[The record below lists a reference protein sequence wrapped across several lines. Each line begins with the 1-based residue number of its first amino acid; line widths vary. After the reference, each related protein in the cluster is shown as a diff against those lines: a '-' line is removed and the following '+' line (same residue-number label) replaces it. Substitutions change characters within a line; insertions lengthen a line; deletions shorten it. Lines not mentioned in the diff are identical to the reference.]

1 MYEIFTMIN
10 DYNKKYNRVSK
21 LEKSKWTSLKKLN
34 GWKHYEVINID
45 KKSNKIELFAV
56 CEKEKRVIVKK
67 EDLKNKSQWV
77 RGWDSKVDKDNR
89 SSLMD
94 KLVDGTISRGQAAR
108 EVRQITRRKAEQR
121 LLDNSN
127 EKEELL

>member
-1 MYEIFTMIN
+1 MISN
-10 DYNKKYNRVSK
+10 YDKKYNRVSK
-21 LEKSKWTSLKKLN
+21 LRKSKWTSLKKLN

-67 EDLKNKSQWV
+67 EDLKNKSIWV
-77 RGWDSKVDKDNR
+77 RGWDSKVDKNNR

-94 KLVDGTISRGQAAR
+94 KLVDGTLLRGQAAR

-121 LLDNSN
+121 LLDNADE
-127 EKEELL
+127 EKELL

>member
-1 MYEIFTMIN
+1 MIS
-10 DYNKKYNRVSK
+10 DYDKRFNRVSK

-34 GWKHYEVINID
+34 GQKHYEVINID
-45 KKSNKIELFAV
+45 KKNNKIELFAV

-67 EDLKNKSQWV
+67 EDLKNKSHWV
-77 RGWDSKVDKDNR
+77 RGWDSKVNKDNR

-94 KLVDGTISRGQAAR
+94 KLVDGTISRSQAAR

-121 LLDNSN
+121 LLDNAN
-127 EKEELL
+127 EEKELL

>member
-1 MYEIFTMIN
+1 MIS
-10 DYNKKYNRVSK
+10 DYDKKYNKVSK
-21 LEKSKWTSLKKLN
+21 LDKSKWTSLKRLN

-45 KKSNKIELFAV
+45 KRNNKIELFAV
-56 CEKEKRVIVKK
+56 CEKEKRVIVEK
-67 EDLKNKSQWV
+67 EDLMNKNLWV
-77 RGWDSKVDKDNR
+77 RGWDSKMNIDND

-94 KLVDGTISRGQAAR
+94 QLVDGTISRGQAAR

>member
-1 MYEIFTMIN
+1 MISN
-10 DYNKKYNRVSK
+10 YDKKYNRVSK
-21 LEKSKWTSLKKLN
+21 LGKSKWTSLKKLN

-56 CEKEKRVIVKK
+56 CEKEKRVTVKK
-67 EDLKNKSQWV
+67 EDLKNKSLWV
-77 RGWDSKVDKDNR
+77 RGWDSKVNKDNR

>member
-1 MYEIFTMIN
+1 MIS
-10 DYNKKYNRVSK
+10 DYDKRYNRVSK
-21 LEKSKWTSLKKLN
+21 LKKSKWTSLRKLN